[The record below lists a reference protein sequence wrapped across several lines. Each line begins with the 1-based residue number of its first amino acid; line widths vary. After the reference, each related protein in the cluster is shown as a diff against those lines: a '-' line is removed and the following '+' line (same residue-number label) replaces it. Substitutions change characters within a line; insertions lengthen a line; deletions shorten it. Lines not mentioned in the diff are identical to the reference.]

1 MSKFFN
7 RSDSESS
14 SSEESSSED
23 EKPIQKK
30 QTRQINA
37 AAILYSDDETD
48 DKRVVRTE
56 KEKRFESLNIIIKQI
71 RNAKKIRDF
80 NKMLTSYEDL
90 SKAYEKAKSVIAKE
104 EKGVV
109 PRFYIKIL
117 VEMEDM
123 INETWEDTAGRKSM
137 SKLNGK
143 SLSAMRQKLRKYIRE
158 NFLTEATKF
167 RENPEE
173 GEEEEEE
180 EEKEASAEEEEDSS
194 KVERA
199 ASVPKERKV
208 REKSTAADD
217 SDLSDDEWPSDS
229 DSSSES
235 DDEQPTGG
243 YTREMFLKK
252 VVDPE
257 EQVKKDKKM
266 EEKLAKKQAEKEK
279 REREAQ
285 EEGDDEEGGA
295 WNVVDRTAAK
305 IAMFAKDAEITHEL
319 VVKKLQEIISA
330 RGKKKTNRKEQI
342 ELLNELYGISVDNQL
357 GPGMFVKIRF
367 AIISSLFDY
376 NPKLSDAMKSDSWEK
391 CIEGVNTLLDL
402 LHEHESDITVGSLI
416 LDENEVLEN
425 GPYKIKGCYLTAVE
439 RLDEEFVK
447 VLKACD
453 AHSNEY
459 VDRLKDEPKVVAIL
473 DKAEQLIL
481 KTGSPSEVCRIYLKR
496 IEHIYFKFDPSVIDQ
511 KKALKEDPSTPIT
524 ETSLQI
530 IDTLCKFIYSK
541 DSTDRLRTRAILCHI
556 YHNAIH
562 DNWYEARDL
571 MLMSHLQ
578 ETIQHSDP
586 STHILYNRTLVQL
599 GLCGFRHGAI
609 RDAHNALLDIQQG
622 GRSKELIA
630 QGLIPQRQYERSS
643 EQEKIEKS
651 RQIPFH
657 MHINLELLECVYLV
671 SAMLIEIPFMSA
683 HEYDARRRLISKSY
697 YMQLRNS
704 ERQALVGPPESMR
717 EHVVAASKAM
727 RNGDWKKTRDLIINE
742 KMNAKVWDLFYDA
755 DSVRT
760 MLVQKIQEES
770 LRTYLFT
777 YSNVYDSISLPN
789 LGDMFELEVNRVH
802 AIVSKM
808 IINEELMA
816 SLDQPTQCIIMHR
829 TDPSRLQCLA
839 LQLSDK
845 IVQLMENNE
854 KLLERGS
861 GWSQRNWENNR
872 NNNREGGG
880 NYRGGRDGGNFRGRG
895 GGGGRGGHGS
905 FQRGG
910 FRQDRSQTYG
920 KAWN

>member
-1 MSKFFN
+1 MSKFFGG

-14 SSEESSSED
+14 SSEESSSE
-23 EKPIQKK
+23 EEIQPQKK
-30 QTRQINA
+30 QQRQINP
-37 AAILYSDDETD
+37 AAILFSDDDTD

-56 KEKRFESLNIIIKQI
+56 KEKRYESLHNIIKNIK
-71 RNAKKIRDF
+71 NSKKIKDF
-80 NKMLTSYEDL
+80 NKMLSSFEEL
-90 SKAYEKAKSVIAKE
+90 LKAYDKARAVIAKE
-104 EKGVV
+104 EKGAT
-109 PRFYIKIL
+109 PRFYVRIL
-117 VEMEDM
+117 VEMEDT
-123 INETWEDTAGRKSM
+123 INETWEDSIGRKAM
-137 SKLNGK
+137 SKVNGK
-143 SLSAMRQKLRKYIRE
+143 SLGALRQKLRKYIRE
-158 NFLTEATKF
+158 HMEAEVNKF
-167 RENPEE
+167 RENPEGE
-173 GEEEEEE
+173 DEEEEEE
-180 EEKEASAEEEEDSS
+180 PKEEEMSEDETEETADSS
-194 KVERA
+194 SRA
-199 ASVPKERKV
+199 PSVPKEKKG
-208 REKSTAADD
+208 RERSTTADD
-217 SDLSDDEWPSDS
+217 DFDSDDWPSDS
-229 DSSSES
+229 ESSSSSE
-235 DDEQPTGG
+235 DEAPTGG

-252 VVDPE
+252 TVDPE
-257 EQVKKDKKM
+257 KEREKKEKKD
-266 EEKLAKKQAEKEK
+266 AKAAAKAASRAAAREKEA
-279 REREAQ
+279 ED
-285 EEGDDEEGGA
+285 GDDEG
-295 WNVVDRTAAK
+295 WNVVDRTATK
-305 IAMFAKDAEITHEL
+305 IAMFSKDAEITHDL
-319 VVKKLQEIISA
+319 VIKKLLEITAA

-342 ELLNELYGISVDNQL
+342 ELLTELYTISGDNNL
-357 GPGMFVKIRF
+357 GPGILVKIKF
-367 AIISSLFDY
+367 AIISALFDY
-376 NPKLSDAMKSDSWEK
+376 NPKLSDAMKVESWEK
-391 CIEGVNTLLDL
+391 CINGVDNLLDL
-402 LHEHESDITVGSLI
+402 LCEHEAVITTGSLI
-416 LDENEVLEN
+416 LDENEVLDKS
-425 GPYKIKGCYLTAVE
+425 PYKVKGCFLTAVE

-453 AHSNEY
+453 AHSIEY
-459 VDRLKDEPKVVAIL
+459 VERLKDEPRVVAIL
-473 DKAEQLIL
+473 DKAEKMIL
-481 KTGSPSEVCRIYLKR
+481 KDGSPSEVCRIFLKR
-496 IEHIYFKFDPSVIDQ
+496 CEHIYFKFDPMVIDQ
-511 KKALKEDPSTPIT
+511 KNGLIDASI
-524 ETSLQI
+524 ETSHKI
-530 IDTLCKFIYSK
+530 MDKLCKYIYSK

-599 GLCGFRHGAI
+599 GLCGFRHGAVK
-609 RDAHNALLDIQQG
+609 DAHNALLDIQQG
-622 GRSKELIA
+622 GRSKELLA

-727 RNGDWKKTRDLIINE
+727 RNGDWKKTRDLIIND

-755 DSVRT
+755 DSVRK
-760 MLVQKIQEES
+760 MLVEKIQEES

-789 LGDMFELEVNRVH
+789 LGEMFELDVNRVH
-802 AIVSKM
+802 ALVSKM

-816 SLDQPTQCIIMHR
+816 SLDQPSQCIVMHR
-829 TDPSRLQCLA
+829 TEPSRLQCLA

-861 GWSQRNWENNR
+861 GWSQRNPNNR
-872 NNNREGGG
+872 NDQRNQ
-880 NYRGGRDGGNFRGRG
+880 RDGGNFKGGRDGHHGGGYKPRGVGFSRG
-895 GGGGRGGHGS
+895 GGGGYRGG
-905 FQRGG
+905 
-910 FRQDRSQTYG
+910 DRSQSYG